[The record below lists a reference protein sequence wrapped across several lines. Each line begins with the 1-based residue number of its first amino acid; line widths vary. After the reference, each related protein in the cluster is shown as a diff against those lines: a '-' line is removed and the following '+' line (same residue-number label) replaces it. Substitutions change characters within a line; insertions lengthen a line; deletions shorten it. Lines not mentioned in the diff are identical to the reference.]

1 MVRKVITA
9 LMIICTLSPSFSQDK
24 VVKRLPEIKKKKVDQ
39 YHNYAEYQTG
49 FFCAAELAGGYS
61 CRLEKSNFGF
71 LELDAVG
78 GYRFNEYL
86 NVGAGIGA
94 RYYFANN
101 LIRYSTA
108 KWAGPMFIDVRG
120 QFIPHQFRNY
130 VPYYSFDIGATIRD
144 GFMLRPTLG
153 LRIGEPRSAFLIGI
167 SYTGQNL
174 TSFQCDE
181 LGKKMKK
188 NRFVSFIT
196 LKVGYQF

>member
-1 MVRKVITA
+1 MVRKIVTA
-9 LMIICTLSPSFSQDK
+9 FFIMFTLSPIFSQENI
-24 VVKRLPEIKKKKVDQ
+24 VRRLPEITEKKVEQ
-39 YHNYAEYQTG
+39 YHNYAENQTG

-86 NVGAGIGA
+86 NVGAGMGA

-120 QFIPHQFRNY
+120 QFIPHQFRNF
-130 VPYYSFDIGATIRD
+130 VPYYSFDIGGTIRD

-153 LRIGEPRSAFLIGI
+153 LRIGEPRSAFIVGI
-167 SYTGQNL
+167 SYTGQDL
-174 TSFQCDE
+174 TSFRRDE
-181 LGKKMKK
+181 LGQKMKTNK
-188 NRFVSFIT
+188 FVSFIT

>member
-9 LMIICTLSPSFSQDK
+9 LLIIFALSPGFSQNN
-24 VVKRLPEIKKKKVDQ
+24 VVKRLPAIKEEKVGQ
-39 YHNYAEYQTG
+39 YHNYAENQTG
-49 FFCAAELAGGYS
+49 FFCAAELIGGYS

-86 NVGAGIGA
+86 NVGAGMGA

-101 LIRYSTA
+101 LIRHTTA

-130 VPYYSFDIGATIRD
+130 VPYYSFDIGGTIRD
-144 GFMLRPTLG
+144 GFMIRPTLG
-153 LRIGEPRSAFLIGI
+153 LRIGEPRSAFLVGI
-167 SYTGQNL
+167 SYTGQDL
-174 TSFQCDE
+174 TSFRWDD
-181 LGKKMKK
+181 LGQKTKK